1 MTQREMTELNELASD
16 LCDGFPEKN
25 QDEILAHLVR
35 LVTEE
40 GYSVNAL
47 WRIDL
52 EDSGKL
58 YDLIYGF

>member
-1 MTQREMTELNELASD
+1 MTQREMTELNELAFD

-25 QDEILAHLVR
+25 QDEILVLLVR

-40 GYSVNAL
+40 GYSVDAL
-47 WRIDL
+47 WQINL
-52 EDSGKL
+52 EDSTRL